1 MSNVIYLDTYILQ
14 QDMRIRMPKSILS
27 NINAEKG
34 KTLFDI
40 YFDADN
46 NAIGMGASDERL
58 QGTGRGDCESGI
70 DL

>member
-40 YFDADN
+40 CFDADN
-46 NAIGMGASDERL
+46 NAIVLKPKQAKEVTPQD
-58 QGTGRGDCESGI
+58 DKA
-70 DL
+70 